1 MELSTVSVDSAAS
14 VDGIRLA
21 DLAEELP
28 VGRSSLFELLKGLT
42 IATSRGPGP
51 DGKGRVAW
59 VSSADAD
66 RLRAAAHSVN
76 KGERKIAD
84 FAAQHTVSLSSLR
97 TPQTLK
103 KGAASTDSPDAAP
116 FLARLEAAERA
127 VSSGLGLTT
136 AETAWILGVLPGSS
150 PVTRGGITA
159 TRTSKNCWRLTKA
172 ALALL
177 LFLPLASCSFEES
190 EETRQNM
197 AFIQCR
203 DHVKSRLKAPST
215 ANFPLLQFTVS
226 MVSPLT
232 YKVRSYVDAQNAFG
246 AQIRSNYVCTIEKVK
261 PEEDS
266 ADPRSWR
273 LVELSID

>member
-28 VGRSSLFELLKGLT
+28 VGRSSLFELLKALT
-42 IATSRGPGP
+42 IATAKGPGP

-103 KGAASTDSPDAAP
+103 KSPAASTDSPDAAP

-159 TRTSKNCWRLTKA
+159 TRTSKNCWRLSKA
-172 ALALL
+172 
-177 LFLPLASCSFEES
+177 E
-190 EETRQNM
+190 M
-197 AFIQCR
+197 
-203 DHVKSRLKAPST
+203 
-215 ANFPLLQFTVS
+215 
-226 MVSPLT
+226 
-232 YKVRSYVDAQNAFG
+232 
-246 AQIRSNYVCTIEKVK
+246 
-261 PEEDS
+261 
-266 ADPRSWR
+266 
-273 LVELSID
+273 